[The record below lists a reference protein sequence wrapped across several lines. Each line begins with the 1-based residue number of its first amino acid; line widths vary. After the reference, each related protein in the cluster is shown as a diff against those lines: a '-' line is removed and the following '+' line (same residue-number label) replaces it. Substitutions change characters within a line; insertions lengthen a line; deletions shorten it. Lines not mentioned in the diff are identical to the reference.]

1 MLWFVRLR
9 RTQSDTLATMS
20 ERDAIEELS
29 ELFVFLAENDFAGY
43 SPLYEQIAR
52 ATATDRELLNF
63 IAKAANPNARRGRI
77 PVLFFAAT
85 HDRVLA
91 NSESPIA
98 AVYRGESQA
107 DPMPLLR
114 ELLERESAEITTNM
128 RTRSVQTNEVGRSAI
143 LSFAFSRAQRNVTAQ
158 TALFEIGP
166 SAGLNLYFDRFHTD
180 ITRNGEFVAANGPEE
195 STVRLQCELRG
206 PVTPT
211 FLTDRFAP
219 TSRRGLD
226 PNPIDV
232 MNDSECRWLRA
243 CLWPGIPDRP
253 ERLAAAID
261 VARLSPPQLIAG
273 DAVTDLSSAVAS
285 ISPADHLVI
294 FSTWALAYVDAKGR
308 DTVVD
313 TIDRVGSQRDLDFIT
328 FEEPRFT
335 PWVTDFDPAV
345 FSQYEGE
352 GTPTLL
358 GLRSWR
364 GGNCTT
370 TALAVAHPH
379 GRWVHWLEENHG

>member
-1 MLWFVRLR
+1 
-9 RTQSDTLATMS
+9 MS

-29 ELFVFLAENDFAGY
+29 ELFVFLADNDFAGY

-52 ATATDRELLNF
+52 VAATDRKLLEF

-77 PVLFFAAT
+77 PILFFAAT

-273 DAVTDLSSAVAS
+273 DADSYRSREERTRMRQEGDPIQHTRAKLEAAGVAVA
-285 ISPADHLVI
+285 
-294 FSTWALAYVDAKGR
+294 
-308 DTVVD
+308 
-313 TIDRVGSQRDLDFIT
+313 DLDRARKEADDEMAEILAAV
-328 FEEPRFT
+328 RA
-335 PWVTDFDPAV
+335 DPMPPASAALDYV
-345 FSQYEGE
+345 FVG
-352 GTPTLL
+352 
-358 GLRSWR
+358 
-364 GGNCTT
+364 
-370 TALAVAHPH
+370 A
-379 GRWVHWLEENHG
+379 

>member
-1 MLWFVRLR
+1 
-9 RTQSDTLATMS
+9 MS
-20 ERDAIEELS
+20 EREPIEELS
-29 ELFVFLAENDFAGY
+29 DLFIFLADNDFAGY

-52 ATATDRELLNF
+52 AVAADRELLEF
-63 IAKAANPNARRGRI
+63 IASAANPNARRGRI

-91 NSESPIA
+91 DPGSPIA

-114 ELLERESAEITTNM
+114 DVLEHESAEVRDNM

-143 LSFAFSRAQRNVTAQ
+143 LSIAFGRAQRDVTVR

-166 SAGLNLYFDRFHTD
+166 SAGLNLYLNHFHID
-180 ITRNGEFVAANGPEE
+180 FTRNGNIVAGIGPDDAN
-195 STVRLQCELRG
+195 VRLECELRG
-206 PVTPT
+206 SITPAIPAEIST
-211 FLTDRFAP
+211 P
-219 TSRRGLD
+219 TSRCGLD
-226 PNPIDV
+226 VNPIDV
-232 MNDSECRWLRA
+232 MDDSECRWLQA

-253 ERLAAAID
+253 ERLAAAIN
-261 VARLSPPQLIAG
+261 VARLSPPQLLTG
-273 DAVTDLSSAVAS
+273 DAVTDLRPALTS
-285 ISPADHLVI
+285 IEPTDHLIV
-294 FSTWALAYVDAKGR
+294 FSTWALAYIDTNGR
-308 DTVVD
+308 DAVIEA
-313 TIDRVGSQRDLDFIT
+313 IDRFGAERDLDFIT

-335 PWVTDFDPAV
+335 PWVTDFNPSEFD
-345 FSQYEGE
+345 QYEGE

-364 GGNCTT
+364 GGICTT
-370 TALAVAHPH
+370 TALAIAHPH

>member
-1 MLWFVRLR
+1 
-9 RTQSDTLATMS
+9 MS

-29 ELFVFLAENDFAGY
+29 DLFVFLADNDFAGY

-52 ATATDRELLNF
+52 AVATDRELLEF
-63 IAKAANPNARRGRI
+63 IASAANPNARRGRV

-91 NSESPIA
+91 SPERAIA
-98 AVYRGESQA
+98 AIYRGESHV

-114 ELLERESAEITTNM
+114 ELIERDSSAVIDNM

-143 LSFAFSRAQRNVTAQ
+143 LSLAFGRAQRNVTTQ

-166 SAGLNLYFDRFHTD
+166 SAGLNLYLDRFHID
-180 ITRNGEFVAANGPEE
+180 FTRNGNMVAGIGPDDAN
-195 STVRLQCELRG
+195 VRLECELRG
-206 PVTPT
+206 PVTP
-211 FLTDRFAP
+211 AIP
-219 TSRRGLD
+219 TEISTPNSRRGLD
-226 PNPIDV
+226 VNPIDV
-232 MNDSECRWLRA
+232 MNDSECRWLQA

-261 VARLSPPQLIAG
+261 VARMSPPQLLAG
-273 DAVTDLSSAVAS
+273 DAVTDLHSALTS
-285 ISPADHLVI
+285 IEPTDHLIV
-294 FSTWALAYVDAKGR
+294 FSTWALAYIDTNGR
-308 DTVVD
+308 DAVIK
-313 TIDRVGSQRDLDFIT
+313 TIDSVGAERDLDIVT

-335 PWVTDFDPAV
+335 PWISNFDPSV
-345 FSQYEGE
+345 FGLYEGE

-364 GGNCTT
+364 GGICTT

-379 GRWVHWLEENHG
+379 GRWIHWLEENHG

>member
-1 MLWFVRLR
+1 
-9 RTQSDTLATMS
+9 MS

-29 ELFVFLAENDFAGY
+29 DLFVFLADNDFAGY

-52 ATATDRELLNF
+52 AVATDQVLLEF
-63 IAKAANPNARRGRI
+63 IASAANPNARRGRI
-77 PVLFFAAT
+77 PILFFAAT

-91 NSESPIA
+91 NPESPLA
-98 AVYRGESQA
+98 AIYRGESQA

-114 ELLERESAEITTNM
+114 DLLERDSAEVRNNM

-143 LSFAFSRAQRNVTAQ
+143 LSVAFGRAQRDVSARPV
-158 TALFEIGP
+158 LFEIGP
-166 SAGLNLYFDRFHTD
+166 SAGLNLYLEHFHID
-180 ITRNGEFVAANGPEE
+180 FTRTGNLVVASGPDNA
-195 STVRLQCELRG
+195 TVRLACELRG
-206 PVTPT
+206 PITPPFPT
-211 FLTDRFAP
+211 EVFAP
-219 TSRRGLD
+219 ISRRGLD

-232 MNDSECRWLRA
+232 MNDSECRWLQA

-253 ERLAAAID
+253 ERLAAAIN
-261 VARLSPPQLIAG
+261 VARLSPPHLLAG
-273 DAVTDLSSAVAS
+273 DAITDLSSALA
-285 ISPADHLVI
+285 PFAAEDHLLV
-294 FSTWALAYVDAKGR
+294 FSTWVLAYIGANGR
-308 DTVVD
+308 NAVVE
-313 TIDRVGSQRDLDFIT
+313 TIDRLGAKRDLDFIT

-335 PWVTDFDPAV
+335 PWVTDFDPSV
-345 FSQYEGE
+345 FGQYEGE

-379 GRWVHWLEENHG
+379 GRWIHWLEENHG